1 MSLDGRLFDNLGD
14 AAIHNQ
20 DILLFSNSLP
30 TDATPAD
37 LTQLGLDK
45 VKSISYPVTTFSV
58 KGSESE
64 GTVYFDPQTQE
75 YRLAAA
81 PRGKPNY
88 L

>member
-14 AAIHNQ
+14 AAAIHNQ

-30 TDATPAD
+30 TDATPTD

-58 KGSESE
+58 KR
-64 GTVYFDPQTQE
+64 F
-75 YRLAAA
+75 
-81 PRGKPNY
+81 
-88 L
+88 